1 MKLFNFFKKKVEI
14 EEEVESE
21 VQSEETSTKLNELE
35 RITYGSFY
43 AWDSKETNGSMVWD
57 YKEKDYKVL
66 PPLDRVIG
74 MIDSDK
80 RYCLDP
86 VTGKQFFIF
95 LPSTETEYKSI
106 RAFDIKDILIELDR
120 QKTAI
125 KEERDKKFMDNR
137 IQYLKNLN
145 SKVEVDLCNI
155 SMNNE

>member
-14 EEEVESE
+14 EEEVQDK
-21 VQSEETSTKLNELE
+21 VQ
-35 RITYGSFY
+35 RIIYGSFY
-43 AWDSKETNGSMVWD
+43 AWDSKETNCSMVWD

-66 PPLDRVIG
+66 PPCDRVIG

-120 QKTAI
+120 QKSEI
-125 KEERDKKFMDNR
+125 EEERNKKFRDNR
-137 IQYLKNLN
+137 VQYLEELN
-145 SKVEVDLCNI
+145 SKVEVDLCNT
-155 SMNNE
+155 SMSNE